1 MILGSRRVDIVVE
14 LDEVT
19 GMLPAANTDRFD
31 SIGKASRRHQ
41 TSTNYPYKSS
51 IIILLMPQWHKSPKT
66 NKPENMMVQR
76 EEFPFLDGNFS
87 YIQLGG
93 LY

>member
-19 GMLPAANTDRFD
+19 GMLPVAANTGRFD
-31 SIGKASRRHQ
+31 SIGNASRRHQ

-51 IIILLMPQWHKSPKT
+51 IIILYHAPVAQVPQ
-66 NKPENMMVQR
+66 N
-76 EEFPFLDGNFS
+76 
-87 YIQLGG
+87 
-93 LY
+93 